1 MMARMRSRSVAARSN
16 SRLAAASLHV
26 RLELFQEAA
35 ALALEEQDRL
45 LHGLAVVGGADH
57 PGAGPQAVFHLKF
70 QARPGTRRQAA
81 LLAGAHPEDLL
92 HHLEGFPGQAGR
104 GIRPEI
110 EGPVGIEAP
119 HEPQGRE
126 LLLQVQ
132 AQAEI
137 ILVVPQHDIVAGP
150 VLLDEVALQD
160 EGLPAAG
167 GDEEV
172 HPGHLLQHQGGLG
185 VVPVRRLEIRPDA
198 VPQIDRLA
206 DIDDL
211 ARRVFE
217 QIDAAGAGHLAQGRG
232 QGRIGRSNLYFRF
245 RHLMFRIT
253 SGANLAS
260 Q

>member
-1 MMARMRSRSVAARSN
+1 M
-16 SRLAAASLHV
+16 
-26 RLELFQEAA
+26 
-35 ALALEEQDRL
+35 
-45 LHGLAVVGGADH
+45 
-57 PGAGPQAVFHLKF
+57 FHLKF
-70 QARPGTRRQAA
+70 QAGPGARRQAA
-81 LLAGAHPEDLL
+81 LLAGAHSEDLL
-92 HHLEGFPGQAGR
+92 HHLEGFPGGAGR

-110 EGPVGIEAP
+110 EGSVRTEAA

-132 AQAEI
+132 TQAKI
-137 ILVVPQHDIVAGP
+137 VLIVPQHDIVAGL
-150 VLLDEVALQD
+150 VLLDEIALQD

-167 GDEEV
+167 GDEKV
-172 HPGHLLQHQGGLG
+172 HPGHLFQHQGGLG
-185 VVPVRRLEIRPDA
+185 VVPVRRLEIRADA

-217 QIDAAGAGHLAQGRG
+217 QIDAAGARHLAQGCG

-253 SGANLAS
+253 GDPACQGWGKFSPPRHQGHQSNIS
-260 Q
+260 W

>member
-1 MMARMRSRSVAARSN
+1 MQVRTPKTSFITLRVSRAR
-16 SRLAAASLHV
+16 
-26 RLELFQEAA
+26 
-35 ALALEEQDRL
+35 
-45 LHGLAVVGGADH
+45 
-57 PGAGPQAVFHLKF
+57 
-70 QARPGTRRQAA
+70 
-81 LLAGAHPEDLL
+81 
-92 HHLEGFPGQAGR
+92 AGR

-110 EGPVGIEAP
+110 EGPVRTEAA
-119 HEPQGRE
+119 HEPQGRK

-137 ILVVPQHDIVAGP
+137 ILIVPQHDIVAGL

-160 EGLPAAG
+160 QGLPAAG
-167 GDEEV
+167 GDEKV

-185 VVPVRRLEIRPDA
+185 VVPVRRLEIRADA

-211 ARRVFE
+211 AGRVFE
-217 QIDAAGAGHLAQGRG
+217 QVDAAGAGHLAQGRG

-253 SGANLAS
+253 GRLLLDKPGKSLHHAETQRTLEFKHLL
-260 Q
+260 